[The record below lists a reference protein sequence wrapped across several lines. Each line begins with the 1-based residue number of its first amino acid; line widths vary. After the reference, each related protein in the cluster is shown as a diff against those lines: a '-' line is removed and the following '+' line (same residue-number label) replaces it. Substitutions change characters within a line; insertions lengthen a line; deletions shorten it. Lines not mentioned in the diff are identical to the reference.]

1 MRPPMVEM
9 ETPSWARPVSAS
21 PMESGDHHPILI
33 THPSTHPL
41 LLDGSLENT
50 LDINIYIRC

>member
-21 PMESGDHHPILI
+21 PMESGDHHRVLI
-33 THPSTHPL
+33 THHSTHL
-41 LLDGSLENT
+41 LLVGGSLEDT
-50 LDINIYIRC
+50 LDINIYIGC